1 MSVELLLALSA
12 FAFVSS
18 ITPGPNNLML
28 MASGVNFGFR
38 RTLPHMLGVGL
49 GFMLMVA
56 LVGVGL
62 AGVFAAWPPAQRI
75 LQVVSVAYLLWLAW
89 KIAQA
94 APPEAGGR
102 RGAAADLP
110 AGGGVPVGQPE
121 GLDDGAGAI
130 ALYAPGQEVVAVLW
144 VVAVFGLVSVP
155 CVTGWTMLGT
165 GARHLIAQPARL
177 RLFNRAMALLL
188 VASLWPVLVPP
199 AGPGAVRDRRA
210 GGDALRARYFSRR
223 RSAGFEL
230 QPRLEGVGD
239 VRLQRLRRRL
249 AVAAGDRLDNGAM
262 LVQRR
267 RAAPLGRQRGRGQ
280 QRHRAV
286 HQVQLLDQEAVVR
299 GEVDLLVEPPV
310 RAASALGLAMR
321 ARSSATM
328 SRSTRTSSTVAWRAA
343 SRAASPSSSARTT

>member
-18 ITPGPNNLML
+18 VTPGPNNLML

-75 LQVVSVAYLLWLAW
+75 LQVVSVVYLLWLAW

-94 APPEAGGR
+94 APPEAGEAARGR
-102 RGAAADLP
+102 PLTFLQAAAFQWVNPKGWTMAL
-110 AGGGVPVGQPE
+110 
-121 GLDDGAGAI
+121 GAV

-199 AGPGAVRDRRA
+199 AGPAGAVQTGVQA
-210 GGDALRARYFSRR
+210 GIR
-223 RSAGFEL
+223 
-230 QPRLEGVGD
+230 
-239 VRLQRLRRRL
+239 
-249 AVAAGDRLDNGAM
+249 
-262 LVQRR
+262 
-267 RAAPLGRQRGRGQ
+267 
-280 QRHRAV
+280 
-286 HQVQLLDQEAVVR
+286 
-299 GEVDLLVEPPV
+299 
-310 RAASALGLAMR
+310 
-321 ARSSATM
+321 
-328 SRSTRTSSTVAWRAA
+328 
-343 SRAASPSSSARTT
+343 